1 MRTYSTNEA
10 RSKFAEIVDIA
21 RREPVAISKHGRVV
35 SVILA
40 KEDYEQ
46 YQAIEEE
53 LWMNY
58 KTVPAKDAT
67 DQINARIEK
76 LEKKLLDAK
85 SI

>member
-10 RSKFAEIVDIA
+10 RNKFAEIIDIA
-21 RREPVAISKHGRVV
+21 RREPVAIAKHGRVV

-40 KEDYEQ
+40 KEDYEH

-53 LWMNY
+53 QWMNY
-58 KTVPAKDAT
+58 KTVPAEDAT

-76 LEKKLLDAK
+76 LEQKLLNA
-85 SI
+85 